1 MLRQPPK
8 ALPLA
13 IESSSYLAVPWH
25 GNNQRMMDAVKKVF
39 PFHLAAW
46 QVATTTI
53 DAAVNEPNEY
63 KSDRMIR
70 QWRTAMLAQLSNVEI
85 IGSIMSAT
93 IVGAFTWPSLER
105 LSPVANT
112 MVRTLWYSSLVLGVG
127 AVALS
132 LQQSVFLMRIGCLP
146 QANAMC
152 RRMLSR
158 DIGLGQRIPRWD
170 QVILWQTA
178 VGLLEFSIYTW
189 LGGFIAFVGDTTY
202 MGLSSPGKGN
212 QVERLEENVSHNVNE

>member
-1 MLRQPPK
+1 
-8 ALPLA
+8 
-13 IESSSYLAVPWH
+13 
-25 GNNQRMMDAVKKVF
+25 MDAVKKVF

-63 KSDRMIR
+63 KRDRMIQ

-85 IGSIMSAT
+85 IGAIMSAT
-93 IVGAFTWPSLER
+93 IVGAFTWPSLES
-105 LSPVANT
+105 LSP
-112 MVRTLWYSSLVLGVG
+112 WPIPCSLVLGVG

-212 QVERLEENVSHNVNE
+212 QVVGGTIQADSRKRDKLTCFI

>member
-8 ALPLA
+8 ALSLA

-85 IGSIMSAT
+85 IVRNLKADE
-93 IVGAFTWPSLER
+93 GA
-105 LSPVANT
+105 
-112 MVRTLWYSSLVLGVG
+112 
-127 AVALS
+127 
-132 LQQSVFLMRIGCLP
+132 I
-146 QANAMC
+146 
-152 RRMLSR
+152 
-158 DIGLGQRIPRWD
+158 
-170 QVILWQTA
+170 
-178 VGLLEFSIYTW
+178 
-189 LGGFIAFVGDTTY
+189 
-202 MGLSSPGKGN
+202 
-212 QVERLEENVSHNVNE
+212 

>member
-1 MLRQPPK
+1 
-8 ALPLA
+8 
-13 IESSSYLAVPWH
+13 
-25 GNNQRMMDAVKKVF
+25 MDAVKKVF

-63 KSDRMIR
+63 KSDRMIQ

-85 IGSIMSAT
+85 IFPKGAIMSAT
-93 IVGAFTWPSLER
+93 IVGAFTWSSLER
-105 LSPVANT
+105 LSPVADT
-112 MVRTLWYSSLVLGVG
+112 MVRTLWYSSLILGVG
-127 AVALS
+127 AIALS
-132 LQQSVFLMRIGCLP
+132 LQQSVFLTRIGCLP

-202 MGLSSPGKGN
+202 IGLSSPGKGN
-212 QVERLEENVSHNVNE
+212 QVHASTVAHGRA